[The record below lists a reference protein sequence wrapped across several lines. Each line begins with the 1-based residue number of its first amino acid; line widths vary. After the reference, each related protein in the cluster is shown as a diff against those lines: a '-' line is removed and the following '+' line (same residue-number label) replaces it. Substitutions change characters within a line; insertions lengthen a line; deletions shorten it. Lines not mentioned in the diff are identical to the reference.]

1 MFEEEDEDEDDIA
14 WNAARG
20 EFTHGSL
27 SGGGWWNHSTVTAR
41 ADADQSRR
49 GCWIPGI
56 PPCWRGSS
64 FSKQP
69 PPSQP
74 LSLEALDEARGARGQ
89 GPDPR
94 PDAPIRSARCFW
106 VEWHDS
112 ARLAHE
118 NWSKGMPC
126 RPTSAIR
133 HPPSATRPQYEV
145 VLRMRTAYLLELR
158 ALQDLDC

>member
-1 MFEEEDEDEDDIA
+1 MHRTQQIKYEACSKKKTKTKTTSPGMPLEE
-14 WNAARG
+14 NSH
-20 EFTHGSL
+20 TV
-27 SGGGWWNHSTVTAR
+27 HSPAGTAR
-41 ADADQSRR
+41 ADADHSRR

-74 LSLEALDEARGARGQ
+74 LSLEGSKPSMKPGARGQ

-126 RPTSAIR
+126 RPPSAIR
-133 HPPSATRPQYEV
+133 HSPSVRSSAPYAYC
-145 VLRMRTAYLLELR
+145 VLTGA
-158 ALQDLDC
+158 AGPSGP